1 MNSCREVRKLI
12 DQSEKP
18 DLLAFDVTEHIER
31 CSDCERFSSE
41 RAGLRKLLASPVRVS
56 APVNFDA
63 ALNARLAEVKARRSL
78 WWLSAPGYLRLGAAT
93 AGVVV
98 MLFAAHYIG
107 LFSKPSEPASQTGA
121 IATGPQPPAPKAAQ
135 KRDMVPSTN
144 ERGDNS
150 SAPPEKRIRR
160 REVALGKRI
169 APPAVL
175 ATDDGGVVIV
185 RGQNGEMD
193 IQMPTVS
200 VGAQPLLLVG
210 AGRRVTPS
218 GGRTSF

>member
-1 MNSCREVRKLI
+1 MNSCKEVRKLI
-12 DQSEKP
+12 DQAEKP
-18 DLLAFDVTEHIER
+18 DLLAFEVIEHIER

-41 RAGLRKLLASPVRVS
+41 RAGLRKLLASPARVS

-78 WWLSAPGYLRLGAAT
+78 WWLRAPGYLRLGAAA
-93 AGVVV
+93 AGLALVV
-98 MLFAAHYIG
+98 FAAQYAG
-107 LFSKPSEPASQTGA
+107 LFSPEAKRALAPQNAVSKAPDERTLTPRA
-121 IATGPQPPAPKAAQ
+121 ATPPTPVLDPVK
-135 KRDMVPSTN
+135 
-144 ERGDNS
+144 EHES
-150 SAPPEKRIRR
+150 SAGASRTRR
-160 REVALGKRI
+160 RDLTVGERI
-169 APPAVL
+169 SPPGF
-175 ATDDGGVVIV
+175 TSEDGGVVIV

-218 GGRTSF
+218 GGTSF

>member
-1 MNSCREVRKLI
+1 MNSCKEVRKLI
-12 DQSEKP
+12 DQAEKP
-18 DLLAFDVTEHIER
+18 DMLAFEVTEHIER

-41 RAGLRKLLASPVRVS
+41 RAGLRKLLASTVRVS

-98 MLFAAHYIG
+98 MLFAAHYTG
-107 LFSKPSEPASQTGA
+107 LFSKQSERASQTGV
-121 IATGPQPPAPKAAQ
+121 IATGSQPTGPKAAQ
-135 KRDMVPSTN
+135 EGNVAPSTN
-144 ERGDNS
+144 EREDNS
-150 SAPPEKRIRR
+150 IAQPEKRIRR
-160 REVALGKRI
+160 REVAPGKRI
-169 APPAVL
+169 APPVVL
-175 ATDDGGVVIV
+175 AADDGGVVIV

-218 GGRTSF
+218 GATSF